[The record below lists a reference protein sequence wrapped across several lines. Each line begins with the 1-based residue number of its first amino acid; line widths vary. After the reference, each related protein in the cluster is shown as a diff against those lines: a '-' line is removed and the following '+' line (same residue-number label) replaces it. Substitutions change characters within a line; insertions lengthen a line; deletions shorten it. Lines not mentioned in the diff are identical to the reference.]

1 MSSAMPSFQPS
12 SPHRLFLYSSQ
23 KSTRC
28 RTAQNAPPVSI
39 SVIQRTSTENKW
51 LDAPIGS
58 YLIMLMGFDL
68 RGRRSVIENPVMAI
82 ETSWTA
88 RTRAFFAVTG
98 GEIG

>member
-1 MSSAMPSFQPS
+1 
-12 SPHRLFLYSSQ
+12 
-23 KSTRC
+23 
-28 RTAQNAPPVSI
+28 
-39 SVIQRTSTENKW
+39 
-51 LDAPIGS
+51 
-58 YLIMLMGFDL
+58 MLMGFDL